1 MSVDTIGDFL
11 TVIRNG
17 VQSSK
22 RFVYSPYS
30 KMKYSI
36 AQILKEE
43 GFIAD
48 VLLEEKDGR
57 KFIKILLKYFNGQAV
72 IHEISRESK
81 PGCRV
86 YVGSKNIEPVISG
99 LGLAILT
106 TNKGIMSDKKAKELL
121 LGGELICTV
130 W

>member
-1 MSVDTIGDFL
+1 MSIDTIGDFL

-17 VQSSK
+17 VKSSK
-22 RFVYSPYS
+22 RLIYSPYS
-30 KMKYSI
+30 KMKYNI

-43 GFIAD
+43 GFISD
-48 VLLEEKDGR
+48 VIIEEKDER
-57 KFIKILLKYFNGQAV
+57 KYIKVLLKYFNGNAV
-72 IHEISRESK
+72 IHEINRSSK

-106 TNKGIMSDKKAKELL
+106 TNKGIMSDKKAKQLL
-121 LGGELICTV
+121 LGGELICTI